1 MSISFFLWAFY
12 QFQNQSFAFCGK
24 TIRSLRRNLI
34 TPVLPILKELGF
46 PCHIHYSENCLSVI
60 FQGRKNRFYL
70 FGGKDEGSAAMI
82 QGITLAGVMFDEVAL
97 MPRSFVEQAL
107 ARCSVEEAKF
117 WFNCN
122 PASSALVLSRMDFK
136 GQNRNKRYIY
146 ILRWKII
153 RRCPQKCASAII
165 LCIQVRF
172 MNALYWENG

>member
-1 MSISFFLWAFY
+1 MYEYFVFSLGFLSISKS
-12 QFQNQSFAFCGK
+12 SFAFCGK

-46 PCHIHYSENCLSVI
+46 QCHIHYSENCLSVI

-107 ARCSVEEAKF
+107 ARCSVGRGKV
-117 WFNCN
+117 
-122 PASSALVLSRMDFK
+122 LVQL
-136 GQNRNKRYIY
+136 
-146 ILRWKII
+146 
-153 RRCPQKCASAII
+153 
-165 LCIQVRF
+165 
-172 MNALYWENG
+172 